1 MRSFLLFLGIVLLVG
16 CQQNDRDISSEQA
29 SSRGSTMM
37 DVSSA
42 AFSGATLTIRLEKNT
57 TSDADGTFHTR
68 ALLHLTGALNQT
80 IELEDILGEL
90 MYVSPSGYGRF
101 KYENAETVAVVTA
114 WWAGQGEE
122 IYITQFH
129 DPHTLTVEHRYG
141 DESAI
146 CSPPGMVADLP
157 LLGDVNIDLENFG
170 LPTVER
176 SSIDFPCTAP

>member
-1 MRSFLLFLGIVLLVG
+1 MRNFLLFFGIALLVG
-16 CQQNDRDISSEQA
+16 CQQNDGDISLEKA
-29 SSRGSTMM
+29 SSGGSEMM
-37 DVSSA
+37 GVSSSV
-42 AFSGATLTIRLEKNT
+42 FSGATLTIRLEKST
-57 TSDADGTFHTR
+57 TSDSDGTFHTR

-90 MYVSPSGYGRF
+90 MYVSPSGYDRF
-101 KYENAETVAVVTA
+101 NYENAETVAVVTA

-141 DESAI
+141 DESGV
-146 CSPPGMVADLP
+146 CFPPGMIADLP
-157 LLGDVNIDLENFG
+157 LSGDVEIDLENFG

-176 SSIDFPCTAP
+176 SSIDFPCTEP